1 MGTNRCTILI
11 KNIMTIETKYDPA
24 DIVWIMINNKPKE
37 LYTIVKKIHMPLL
50 SPFTQSTSCCPVPN
64 CVYALFKVHNN
75 CELMTPDDIPEL
87 FNFLINNNYKI
98 DTAITKMMNN
108 SEVKM
113 TNKLVC
119 FITSL

>member
-1 MGTNRCTILI
+1 MTTHTYTISSQPYYDCNNECY
-11 KNIMTIETKYDPA
+11 KNILT
-24 DIVWIMINNKPKE
+24 INNKPKE
-37 LYTIVKKIHMPLL
+37 LSTIVKKIHMPLL